1 MVTRGPGCTSSVP
14 APEAMTAPGIVF
26 ASATERLISSFAD
39 DHGNPIPRCEVS
51 IASAT
56 ARPSDHTW
64 RRNASVASQSS
75 ATSSVWLPR
84 GRGTATTWA
93 PAICDTRPL
102 PVVVS
107 DPDTN
112 EVLGGITGRTSL
124 GLLFID
130 LVFLPDDLR
139 GDGLGSRILRLAED
153 EGRRRGC
160 RTAMLYTISFQ
171 APGFYARHGW
181 RVFGEIACDPPGTSR
196 IFMTKSL

>member
-1 MVTRGPGCTSSVP
+1 MSAEGRREPRVAVTD
-14 APEAMTAPGIVF
+14 APDARVEAAIGEGLRRFNAQQSGI
-26 ASATERLISSFAD
+26 D
-39 DHGNPIPRCEVS
+39 DS
-51 IASAT
+51 
-56 ARPSDHTW
+56 
-64 RRNASVASQSS
+64 
-75 ATSSVWLPR
+75 
-84 GRGTATTWA
+84 
-93 PAICDTRPL
+93 RPL
-102 PVVVS
+102 AVVVS

-130 LVFLPDDLR
+130 LVFLPDALR
-139 GDGLGSRILRLAED
+139 GDGLGSRILKLAED

-160 RTAMLYTISFQ
+160 RAAMLYTISFQ